1 MDLEHTLA
9 LHLQETGVSAEG
21 MRLLAGGA
29 QSVGAEGWQTPS
41 LAPHTFPA
49 SGFGVT
55 VECGSREWGA
65 GQQTGRKKTD
75 S

>member
-1 MDLEHTLA
+1 MDLERTLA

-29 QSVGAEGWQTPS
+29 QSVGGEGWQTPS
-41 LAPHTFPA
+41 LAPSMLLA
-49 SGFGVT
+49 LGFVETVGMWEQGVG
-55 VECGSREWGA
+55 V